1 MSTAKRSS
9 ASFSLTA
16 ESTLMEDASSE
27 EAIATKSIGANTF
40 HHTMKNSIRIKHQ
53 RLLLSKL
60 IMMDTISWIFRLSVM
75 VELGESIVRDKCI
88 SQEELA
94 QIDRHRQKSI
104 FFLHTAS
111 IRTTRTIRCINNY
124 LYKKINNYL
133 HSSIL
138 LCIHLCIHAYIHTY
152 IYILIHNK
160 NYQKIYY
167 KKVHASIH
175 ALIHTYIH
183 SYIHA
188 SINPCIHIKIHAST
202 NPYIHIKIHAS
213 IDTLMHKYKIREVG

>member
-1 MSTAKRSS
+1 MKPVIVESEHVGASPTVEDQASSGMYVGGLNGIESSHSLHGGAFFSLAGGFFLARSSKYFIRISCGCFSMSAAKRSS

-27 EAIATKSIGANTF
+27 ESIAAKLIGANTF

-60 IMMDTISWIFRLSVM
+60 IMMDTISRIFRLSVM

-104 FFLHTAS
+104 FFLHIAS

-138 LCIHLCIHAYIHTY
+138 LCIHLCIHA
-152 IYILIHNK
+152 
-160 NYQKIYY
+160 
-167 KKVHASIH
+167 
-175 ALIHTYIH
+175 
-183 SYIHA
+183 
-188 SINPCIHIKIHAST
+188 
-202 NPYIHIKIHAS
+202 
-213 IDTLMHKYKIREVG
+213 